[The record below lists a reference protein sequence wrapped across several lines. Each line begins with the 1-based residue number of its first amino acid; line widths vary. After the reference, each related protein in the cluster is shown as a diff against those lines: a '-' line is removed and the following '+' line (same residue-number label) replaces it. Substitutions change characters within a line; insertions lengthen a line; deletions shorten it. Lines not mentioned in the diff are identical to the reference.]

1 MKNSEANNQNNM
13 MAAVQS
19 KSNKLPATIVSPREH
34 CGWRW
39 F

>member
-1 MKNSEANNQNNM
+1 MKNSEANSQNNM

-19 KSNKLPATIVSPREH
+19 KSDKLPATIVSPGED
-34 CGWRW
+34 CGWHG